1 MKSLHSKISK
11 PIITIVIIV
20 PIIIFILFNLS
31 ARFYI
36 NRQTQNELINV
47 VSNVKSLS
55 TQLLESSDTN
65 ELSIDNLNRF
75 QILRSAL
82 QISKYSMNTEMV
94 IINQNNRIVFPQS
107 FEDTFLSKVM
117 IDKALEK
124 ATEENKIIRFISNSK
139 SYMFIYEKA
148 ETSTLNYKILFIAS
162 SASSDALIRTMNL
175 FLTLT
180 LVISTLITVLVI
192 LSISNKISKPIV
204 RVANATKQLGEG
216 QFIQIDEKTDC
227 TEINDLVTGVNEMSR
242 KLKQSDE
249 IHKDFLQNASHE
261 LRTPLMS
268 IQGYAE
274 GITNNVFTDTKK
286 AAGIIAAE
294 SKRLNELVE
303 ELLTLSRI
311 ENGKYID
318 KFDVIN
324 INDSLKDYIQRAEG
338 YALMSNKQI
347 ILNSNNEA
355 ILLYGDD
362 DLLFRSVYNI
372 LTNAVKYAH
381 STVTVSLSKDQ
392 NKAYIRIQDDG
403 SGILESDLPHIF
415 NRFYKGKNGNF
426 GLGLAIAKAS
436 VELMKGSIR
445 VSNHNGAQF
454 EIVLPLYRA

>member
-11 PIITIVIIV
+11 PIILIVIIV
-20 PIIIFILFNLS
+20 PIVIYVLFNLS

-36 NRQTQNELINV
+36 NRQTQDELINV

-55 TQLLESSDTN
+55 IQLLDNTENN
-65 ELSIDNLNRF
+65 ELSVDNLNRF

-94 IINQNNRIVFPQS
+94 IINQNNRIIFPQD
-107 FEDTFLSKVM
+107 FEDTFLSKEM
-117 IDKALEK
+117 IDKALDK
-124 ATEENKIIRFISNSK
+124 ATEEDKIIRFISNSN

-148 ETSTLNYKILFIAS
+148 EISTLNYKILFIAS
-162 SASSDALIRTMNL
+162 AASSNVLIQTMNM

-180 LVISTLITVLVI
+180 LVISTICTVLVV

-204 RVANATKQLGEG
+204 RVASATKQLGEG
-216 QFIQIDEKTDC
+216 QFIQIDENTDC
-227 TEINDLVTGVNEMSR
+227 IEINDLVIGINEMSR
-242 KLKQSDE
+242 KLKHSDE

-274 GITNNVFTDTKK
+274 GIINNVFTDTKK
-286 AAGIIAAE
+286 ATGIIAAE

-324 INDSLKDYIQRAEG
+324 INNTLKDYIQRAEG
-338 YALMSNKQI
+338 YASMSNKQI
-347 ILNSNNEA
+347 ELDSVNE
-355 ILLYGDD
+355 ILLLFGDD
-362 DLLFRSVYNI
+362 DLLFRAINNI
-372 LTNAVKYAH
+372 LTNAIKYAN
-381 STVTVSLSKDQ
+381 SKVLVTLKKDGK
-392 NKAYIRIQDDG
+392 NIIIRIHDDG
-403 SGILESDLPHIF
+403 LGISESDLPHIF
-415 NRFYKGKNGNF
+415 DRFYKGKKGNF
-426 GLGLAIAKAS
+426 GLGLAIAKVS
-436 VELMKGSIR
+436 IELMKGSIL
-445 VSNHNGAQF
+445 VTNNNGACF
-454 EIVLPLYRA
+454 DIILPLYTR